1 VEDKVLIAKTSIKDE
16 DFVFENTPV
25 KIVVNRSCPEIE
37 LVGLKIENFKEG
49 KEYEVKFWV
58 ADELEKAGI
67 ARLREEE
74 LLDAAK
80 LHKIHWKE
88 RVQSVKQFSP
98 LLEDFYPRLR
108 RYLSRLKGDAVKN
121 PEKMKEYDRASRLSR
136 DIVNCRLKKIVSLA
150 SAPAQTNQFL
160 KNLTREERVVYE
172 RLHTIISEWRT
183 KILKGETES

>member
-1 VEDKVLIAKTSIKDE
+1 M
-16 DFVFENTPV
+16 
-25 KIVVNRSCPEIE
+25 
-37 LVGLKIENFKEG
+37 
-49 KEYEVKFWV
+49 
-58 ADELEKAGI
+58 
-67 ARLREEE
+67 
-74 LLDAAK
+74 K

-108 RYLSRLKGDAVKN
+108 RYLSRLKEDAVKN
-121 PEKMKEYDRASRLSR
+121 PEKMKERDRASRLSR

-160 KNLTREERVVYE
+160 KNLTREERAIYE

-183 KILKGETES
+183 KILKVEAEP